1 MRKLLVL
8 IAIGVLTISLA
19 KSQSQTVSAEHQK
32 SMKRLAFL
40 AGDWEGAG
48 WVVGYDGK
56 KHNFQQTEAI
66 KPGLDG
72 VILTVEGIGMEENK
86 KVHHAFAVIS
96 ADLENDNYDFQSFL
110 FTGRGGNF
118 EARIKNDSTLVWEIS
133 NSNTPIRY
141 TILVS
146 NNTWNEKGEMKR
158 GRDWTQFFEMNL
170 SRK

>member
-1 MRKLLVL
+1 MRKLFVL
-8 IAIGVLTISLA
+8 TAIGIMTTFLA
-19 KSQSQTVSAEHQK
+19 KSQSQTLSVEHQN

-40 AGDWEGAG
+40 AGDWEGSG
-48 WVVGYDGK
+48 WVMGYDGK
-56 KHNFQQTEAI
+56 KHTFQQTEAI

-72 VILTVEGIGMEENK
+72 VILTVEGIGMEEDK

-110 FTGRGGNF
+110 FSGRGGNF
-118 EARIKNDSTLVWEIS
+118 EARIENDSTLVWEIP
-133 NSNTPIRY
+133 NPNAPIRY

-158 GRDWTQFFEMNL
+158 GGDWTQFFEMNL
-170 SRK
+170 TRK

>member
-1 MRKLLVL
+1 MRKLLAL
-8 IAIGVLTISLA
+8 IAIGILTISLA
-19 KSQSQTVSAEHQK
+19 KSQSQTVSAEHQN

-40 AGDWEGAG
+40 AGDWEGTG
-48 WVVGYDGK
+48 WVTGYDGK
-56 KHNFQQTEAI
+56 KHTFQQTEAI

-96 ADLENDNYDFQSFL
+96 ADLEDNNYDFQSFL
-110 FTGRGGNF
+110 FSGRGGNF
-118 EARIKNDSTLVWEIS
+118 EATMENDSTLVWEIPKP
-133 NSNTPIRY
+133 NAPIRY

-146 NNTWNEKGEMKR
+146 NNTWKEKGEMKR
-158 GRDWTQFFEMNL
+158 GENWTQFFEMNL